1 MSLPVPDLDNK
12 RFAQFVEEARKL
24 IPGYSS
30 EWTDHNLSD
39 PGITL
44 IDLFAWLSE
53 IALYRINL
61 VTESHRLKYLQLLGV
76 KPQPAKQARV
86 DLTFTSAEERLFSKG
101 TRVWTKIND
110 KKVYFQL
117 EEDITIVPATIEKI
131 IVDERTS
138 GIYDRSHSNLD
149 EKGDLFFAP
158 FGNEIQK
165 DCAMYLG
172 FVLDSNA
179 GHDIS
184 LDNLSLMCYL
194 YEKDLLEIKQYETE
208 KAYKIERTGVK
219 WEFWT
224 GCHWSSIVPQ
234 DDTEGFRKN
243 GKILFKNLKG
253 WTESEKI
260 PELGYD
266 ASDTRNTYFWIR
278 CVVKDALYEYP
289 PRIESLRL
297 NTFSAI
303 HGLMVKDNN
312 SEIVS
317 NGLPGQIFKLRG
329 TPVVDNTLKL
339 SIEEEWIEVHNFEM
353 SGPFDRHFIL
363 DRRKGEIKF
372 GNGKKGIVPQ
382 KGSTITMMECSIVG
396 YEEWISQGLKGQ
408 TFELK
413 GFPQT
418 SGVTF
423 KLLVDKDEW
432 TEVDGFEGSGTS
444 DKHFIL
450 DRENRRIKFG
460 DGKRGKIPPKSSVIK
475 VVKFSMNGSEEWTS
489 KGLPGQTFMSSKI
502 PIFKL
507 EVGEDK
513 WLEVDDFEGSG
524 PFDKHFV
531 LDRENRRIKFGDRK
545 RGIIPPSGS
554 TIKLI
559 KYSIANY
566 EEWISKGSSDQIFR
580 LNETPIS
587 RLTFELLVDKD
598 EWTEVDDFEGSGP
611 LNKHYIL
618 DRENREIKFGN
629 GKKGIV
635 PPEGSIIKVIKFSIT
650 GFEEWT
656 SKGLPGQFFEL
667 KKVSTT
673 PKLTFKLLVEDD
685 TWTEVDDFEGSWHS
699 DKHFVLSKEKG
710 EIKFGDGLMG
720 LVPSQGSIIRVLE
733 YMTGGGEEGNLMPE
747 RSWEIGQDFKGSIR
761 NYLAST
767 GGKEAQT
774 VEEAIED
781 FCRDLKTPYTAVTL
795 QDFEKLAKNTP
806 GLRISGAKAISDY
819 KPKPKPDEKELE
831 ESRESITVVIIPY
844 TPLDVLKIP
853 PEPSEEFKKA
863 VCVHLDKHR
872 ILGTDIH
879 VISPIYVKVIV
890 TARIVPKDTFRDD
903 DQIRKN
909 VIEKLNLFLHPIKG
923 GMDEKGWP
931 IGRNIYLSDI
941 YNVIE
946 NVEGVNCVLRLSIS
960 GDKNAST
967 DADGNLIL
975 KSRLASVYSGAHSLE
990 IFREKNQCFLR
1001 GDSY

>member
-61 VTESHRLKYLQLLGV
+61 VTESHRLKYLKLLGV
-76 KPQPAKQARV
+76 KLQPAKQARV

-117 EEDITIVPATIEKI
+117 EEDITIVPATLEKI
-131 IVDERTS
+131 IVDERAS

-149 EKGDLFFAP
+149 EKRDLFFAP

-165 DCAMYLG
+165 DSAMYLG
-172 FVLDSNA
+172 FVFDNKAPDTLD
-179 GHDIS
+179 
-184 LDNLSLMCYL
+184 LMCYL
-194 YEKDLLEIKQYETE
+194 YEKDLIEIKKYETE
-208 KAYKIERTGVK
+208 VAYKIENTGIK

-224 GCHWSSIVPQ
+224 GYHWSTADLQ
-234 DDTEGFRKN
+234 DETEGFRKN
-243 GKILFKNLKG
+243 GKLSFKNLKG
-253 WTESEKI
+253 WTDSKKI

-278 CVVKDALYEYP
+278 CVVKDTLYEYP

-297 NTFSAI
+297 NTFSAV

-317 NGLPGQIFKLRG
+317 NGLPGQTLKLRE

-339 SIEEEWIEVHNFEM
+339 SIEEERWVEVHNFEM

-363 DRRKGEIKF
+363 NRQKGKVKF
-372 GNGKKGIVPQ
+372 GNGKKGIVPK
-382 KGSTITMMECSIVG
+382 KGSTITMMECSIIG
-396 YEEWISQGLKGQ
+396 YEDWISEGAEDQFFWLKEPPS
-408 TFELK
+408 T
-413 GFPQT
+413 P
-418 SGVTF
+418 GVIF
-423 KLLVDKDEW
+423 KLIVDKDEW
-432 TEVDGFEGSGTS
+432 IEVDGFERSEPS

-450 DRENRRIKFG
+450 DRENRKVRFG
-460 DGKRGKIPPKSSVIK
+460 NGKKGKIPAKDSTIKLMECLVI
-475 VVKFSMNGSEEWTS
+475 GYEEWVS
-489 KGLPGQTFMSSKI
+489 EGLPDETFMSGKI

-507 EVGEDK
+507 MVDKEEWIEVDGFERSGHFDKHFIQDREKREIKLGDGKKGAVPPDGSTILLMRYSIANYEKWISKGSPDQNFNLNETPIPGLAFEVLVKEDE
-513 WLEVDDFEGSG
+513 WIEVDDFEGSG
-524 PFDKHFV
+524 PSDKHF
-531 LDRENRRIKFGDRK
+531 
-545 RGIIPPSGS
+545 
-554 TIKLI
+554 
-559 KYSIANY
+559 
-566 EEWISKGSSDQIFR
+566 
-580 LNETPIS
+580 
-587 RLTFELLVDKD
+587 
-598 EWTEVDDFEGSGP
+598 
-611 LNKHYIL
+611 IL
-618 DRENREIKFGN
+618 DRENRKVKFGN
-629 GKKGIV
+629 GRKGMI
-635 PPEGSIIKVIKFSIT
+635 PPEDSSIEITKFSII
-650 GFEEWT
+650 GYEEWV
-656 SKGLPGQFFEL
+656 SEGVPDQLFKLKEVPPAPG
-667 KKVSTT
+667 
-673 PKLTFKLLVEDD
+673 LTFKLVVEEDK
-685 TWTEVDDFEGSWHS
+685 WTEVDDFEGSWPS
-699 DKHFVLSKEKG
+699 DIHFVLSKEKG

-747 RSWEIGQDFKGSIR
+747 RSWEIEQDFKGSIR

-795 QDFEKLAKNTP
+795 QDFEKLAMRTP
-806 GLRISGAKAISDY
+806 GLRISRAKAIKDY
-819 KPKPKPDEKELE
+819 KPRPKPHEKELE
-831 ESRESITVVIIPY
+831 ESRGSVTVVIIPY
-844 TPLDVLKIP
+844 TPLGFLKTP

-890 TARIVPKDTFRDD
+890 NARIVPKDTFRDD

-923 GMDEKGWP
+923 GVDEKGWP
-931 IGRNIYLSDI
+931 IGRNIYLSDV
-941 YNVIE
+941 YNLIE